1 MKKTD
6 REIIEDILKITSKV
20 NNDLQSFKQDVDF
33 KFDKIDKRF
42 DGFEKK
48 NTAEHK
54 RLERM
59 ILRGDET
66 IIKLLVKNEERIDDP
81 TGHHPLGWKSIIYN
95 SSLWQIKRL
104 QLMI

>member
-33 KFDKIDKRF
+33 KF
-42 DGFEKK
+42 EENKK
-48 NTAEHK
+48 EHQELK
-54 RLERM
+54 VEYKELKKM